1 MPNAWQ
7 TVKVLLSLS
16 DLKYLFHYM
25 HLRAVTCNDKKFP
38 QNRGIFCFGGIIY
51 KLITFYKSFDH

>member
-1 MPNAWQ
+1 MLG
-7 TVKVLLSLS
+7 KLL
-16 DLKYLFHYM
+16 KFYYHYRIYNICM
-25 HLRAVTCNDKKFP
+25 HLRAVTCNDTKFP